1 VQPIS
6 KHFQIEPLTDGV
18 FAAIVKKGGLAI
30 ANAGIVDLGD
40 RVLLFDMMGAPQ
52 AGHDLI
58 VAAEQLTGH
67 PVREAVNSH
76 WHFDH
81 VAGSQ
86 ALPPEA
92 TLTSTARTRELIAD
106 LIPPLIADRREQVPH
121 LLRDLEAKLQ
131 IEKDLARRE
140 EIGADID
147 FFRMAMIDLPTATVR
162 LPDQTFVQQMTYYGP
177 ARRVELIAMGGGHT
191 PGDAILYLPDE
202 QIAFVADLVFH
213 KAHPFMG
220 EGDPDEW
227 LRIYDRIEALSP
239 AVEVIVPGHGPV
251 ATPDA
256 FAALRRY
263 IPALRQ
269 VAADAI
275 KQGGTIDDAA
285 VRPIPA
291 AFSDWSGE
299 ERFGVN
305 VRFLY
310 QKMHG

>member
-1 VQPIS
+1 MQPIS

-18 FAAIVKKGGLAI
+18 YAAIVKPGGLAI
-30 ANAGIVDLGD
+30 SNAGIVDLGD
-40 RVLLFDMMGAPQ
+40 RVLLFDMLGAPQ
-52 AGHDLI
+52 AARDLI
-58 VAAEQLTGH
+58 AAAEQLTGR
-67 PVREAVNSH
+67 PVRAAVNSH

-81 VAGSQ
+81 MAGNQ

-92 TLTSTARTRELIAD
+92 TLTSTLITRDLIAD
-106 LIPPLIADRREQVPH
+106 RIPPLIADRREQVPH
-121 LLRDLEAKLQ
+121 TLRDLEAKLQ
-131 IEKDLARRE
+131 TERDLARRE

-147 FFRMAMIDLPTATVR
+147 FLRMAMIDLPTVTVR
-162 LPDQTFVQQMTYYGP
+162 LPDQTFDHQMTFYGP
-177 ARRVELIAMGGGHT
+177 ARRAELIACGGGHT
-191 PGDAILYLPDE
+191 AGDAILYLPDD

-213 KAHPFMG
+213 NAHPYMG

-263 IPALRQ
+263 VPALRQ

-285 VRPIPA
+285 ARPIPA
-291 AFSDWSGE
+291 AFSSWASE
-299 ERFGVN
+299 ERFAVN
-305 VRFLY
+305 VRYLH
-310 QKMHG
+310 QKARG